1 MKPITLLLLLKYFL
15 KIMLLSN
22 SDRTK
27 YSLLCPF
34 LFFRHGDTVYL
45 VPNIASTT
53 NSTKESPV
61 TSNSNESP
69 QKNSSSNIDTAP
81 DVLSTL
87 KEDEVDIILTKE
99 SGCIQRERNPNL

>member
-1 MKPITLLLLLKYFL
+1 MRLMNCIIFKYLL
-15 KIMLLSN
+15 KIMLLMSAMK
-22 SDRTK
+22 SQ
-27 YSLLCPF
+27 LHPF

-45 VPNIASTT
+45 VPNTASTS
-53 NSTKESPV
+53 NSTNESPV
-61 TSNSNESP
+61 ISNSSESP
-69 QKNSSSNIDTAP
+69 QKNSSSNINIAP